1 MNQDPVATLIIVAY
15 GRSDLVEALL
25 DSISKHTPEAHE
37 VIVVDNAS
45 PDDTAEQVRKHP
57 SGPRLIS
64 APHNLGYGGGV
75 NLGVRN
81 SSSESI
87 VIMNSDLRVT
97 QNWLTPL
104 LEEIN
109 SNRAAIAAPL
119 YIDEDRKIVESGA
132 SVTFDGHVHQC
143 RTSFGGVKVVDHV
156 SAACW
161 AFKKQWFESMGGF
174 DPTYGLGYYEDA
186 DLISA
191 ARLDK
196 NSVVVVSKSRIIHRV
211 GESFDSAATRFLSHR
226 NHARNEARWRWLYRE
241 ADHRAWNAEVT
252 ITHGRVAVIGDHP
265 RLVSELRQQNIS
277 VATLGSIEELSN
289 RNDRDDVVVIEHQ
302 LDEATEKAPRAE
314 ITTPGEI
321 SAALRRAGIA
331 PNSRPP
337 RPRFSSIASALSR
350 RW

>member
-1 MNQDPVATLIIVAY
+1 MKQDPVAALIIVAY

-25 DSISKHTPEAHE
+25 DSISEHTPEAHE

-57 SGPRLIS
+57 SRPRLIQS
-64 APHNLGYGGGV
+64 PHNLGYGGGV

-81 SSSESI
+81 SNSESI

-109 SNRAAIAAPL
+109 SDNATIAAPL
-119 YIDEDRKIVESGA
+119 YIDENAKIIESGA

-143 RTSFGGVKVVDHV
+143 QTSFSGTKVVDHV

-161 AFKKQWFESMGGF
+161 AFNKQWFESMGGF

-186 DLISA
+186 DLINA

-196 NSVVVVSKSRIIHRV
+196 DRVVVVSESKIIHRV
-211 GESFDSAATRFLSHR
+211 GGSFDSVATRYLSHR
-226 NHARNEARWRWLYRE
+226 NHARNGDRWRWLYKE
-241 ADHRAWNAEVT
+241 ANNRAWNAETT
-252 ITHGRVAVIGDHP
+252 ITHGRVAVIGNHP
-265 RLVSELRQQNIS
+265 KLVSELRQQNIS
-277 VATLGSIEELSN
+277 VATLRSVEELSN
-289 RNDRDDVVVIEHQ
+289 RKDRDDVVVVEHK
-302 LDEATEKAPRAE
+302 LDEAADRAPRAE
-314 ITTPGEI
+314 ITTPGEV
-321 SAALRRAGIA
+321 SAALTRAGIA
-331 PNSRPP
+331 PSSTPP

>member
-1 MNQDPVATLIIVAY
+1 MKLDPAATLIIVAY
-15 GRSDLVEALL
+15 GRSDLVETLL
-25 DSISKHTPEAHE
+25 DSISEHTPEAHE

-57 SGPRLIS
+57 SRPRLIQ

-81 SSSESI
+81 SNSESI

-104 LEEIN
+104 LEEIG
-109 SNRAAIAAPL
+109 SDKAAIAAPL
-119 YIDEDRKIVESGA
+119 YIDENGKIVESGA
-132 SVTFDGHVHQC
+132 SVTIDGHVHQC
-143 RTSFGGVKVVDHV
+143 QTSFSGVKVVDHV

-161 AFKKQWFESMGGF
+161 AFNKQWFESMGGF

-191 ARLDK
+191 ARLEK
-196 NSVVVVSKSRIIHRV
+196 NCVVVVSESKIIHRV
-211 GESFDSAATRFLSHR
+211 GGSFDSTATRYLSHR

-241 ADHRAWNAEVT
+241 ADDRAWNEEIS
-252 ITHGRVAVIGDHP
+252 ITHGRVAVIGNHP
-265 RLVSELRQQNIS
+265 KLVNELRQQNIS
-277 VATLGSIEELSN
+277 VATLGSVEELSN
-289 RNDRDDVVVIEHQ
+289 RKDRDDVVVVEHK
-302 LDEATEKAPRAE
+302 LDEAAEKAPRAE
-314 ITTPGEI
+314 ITTPAEV
-321 SAALRRAGIA
+321 SVALRRAGIA
-331 PNSRPP
+331 PSSTPP
-337 RPRFSSIASALSR
+337 RPRFSSITSALSR